1 MLAGIVLRAWV
12 LPEGEGVLWNLSL
25 GQGPQLMR
33 GLSAGGGRGSAT
45 LFYCPTQGGVK
56 PPPLEDVRHVF

>member
-1 MLAGIVLRAWV
+1 MGPLAWLHCRSCCDEILMLAGIVLRAWV

-45 LFYCPTQGGVK
+45 LFY
-56 PPPLEDVRHVF
+56 

>member
-12 LPEGEGVLWNLSL
+12 LPEGKGVLWKLSL
-25 GQGPQLMR
+25 GQGPQLRR

-45 LFYCPTQGGVK
+45 LFY
-56 PPPLEDVRHVF
+56 

>member
-12 LPEGEGVLWNLSL
+12 LPEGEGVLWNLPL

-45 LFYCPTQGGVK
+45 LFY
-56 PPPLEDVRHVF
+56 